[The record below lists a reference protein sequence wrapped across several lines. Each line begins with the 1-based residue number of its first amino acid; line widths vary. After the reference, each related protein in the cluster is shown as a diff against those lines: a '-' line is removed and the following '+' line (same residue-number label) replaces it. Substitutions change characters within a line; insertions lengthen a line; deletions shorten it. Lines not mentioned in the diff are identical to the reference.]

1 MKQTELRNVK
11 HGDFFRLSNSETAPV
26 WVRGDYNRASKK
38 FEAYKYNDVNYWNE
52 FRGSRI
58 AWVDFE
64 F

>member
-11 HGDFFRLSNSETAPV
+11 HGGFFRLSNSETAPV

-38 FEAYKYNDVNYWNE
+38 FEAYKYDNVNYWNE

-58 AWVDFE
+58 VFVDFE

>member
-11 HGDFFRLSNSETAPV
+11 QGYFFRLSNSDTAPV
-26 WVRGDYNRASKK
+26 WVRGDYNRSSKK
-38 FEAYKYNDVNYWNE
+38 FDAYKYNNVNYWNE

-58 AWVDFE
+58 VFVDFE

>member
-11 HGDFFRLSNSETAPV
+11 QGEFFRLANSETAPV
-26 WVRGDYNRASKK
+26 WVRGDYNRTSKK
-38 FEAYKYNDVNYWNE
+38 FEAYKYYDVNYWNE

-58 AWVDFE
+58 VFVDFE